1 MVMASKLKIRLKV
14 LIPTVNNDI
23 GPSAMRPGDVYNSRA
38 GITVEIGNT
47 DAEGRLILADTL
59 NYADN
64 FKPKL
69 IVDFATL
76 TGAARVALGPD
87 LPVFFTHNE
96 DISSMLNNIS
106 IDEKDPLWRLPLYS
120 PYSEWLK
127 SEVADTNNISQ
138 GAFAG
143 SITAALFLN
152 KFVKNNTN
160 WVHVDTY
167 AWSDTH
173 KPGHSKGGDILG
185 VRSTY
190 RFIKSFINNL
200 E

>member
-1 MVMASKLKIRLKV
+1 
-14 LIPTVNNDI
+14 
-23 GPSAMRPGDVYNSRA
+23 MRV
-38 GITVEIGNT
+38 GNT

-59 NYADN
+59 HYADS

-87 LPVFFTHNE
+87 LPVYFTHHE
-96 DISSMLNNIS
+96 DIASMLNNI
-106 IDEKDPLWRLPLYS
+106 ILKEEDPLWRLPLYS
-120 PYSEWLK
+120 PYSAWLD

-138 GAFAG
+138 GAHAG

-152 KFVKNNTN
+152 KFVKPNTN

-167 AWSDTH
+167 AWSDTN

-185 VRSTY
+185 VRSVY
-190 RFIKSFINNL
+190 KLIKGFTNNL
-200 E
+200 K